1 MFSWNPTSVKR
12 TRRNGAPGER
22 IMEAPTEGALSKSPL
37 IQAQFLMVLVGL
49 FTSLVQGQAVK
60 SEFASMVAAGKV
72 DGDIYQNSVLGIT
85 LSAPKAHW
93 DVRGPISAASRQGRL
108 IDADYNAGVPERGPQ
123 ENYTLGLLVESQSI
137 YPKGT
142 TLDQYVST
150 LRQRV
155 EDEKVKIYR
164 ERFPLTAQDVP
175 FVGTIFRFYERSD
188 FGYYRGLYSTILN
201 GYFVTVEVQCGEEER
216 LQKLLSAAVKI
227 TPKSI
232 H

>member
-1 MFSWNPTSVKR
+1 M
-12 TRRNGAPGER
+12 
-22 IMEAPTEGALSKSPL
+22 SKSLL
-37 IQAQFLMVLVGL
+37 IQTQFLMFLVGL
-49 FTSLVQGQAVK
+49 FPSLMQGQVVK
-60 SEFASMVAAGKV
+60 SDFSSMVAAGKV
-72 DGDIYQNSVLGIT
+72 NGDIYQNSILGIT

-108 IDADYNAGVPERGPQ
+108 IDADYNSGVPERGPH

-142 TLDQYVST
+142 TLDQYART

-155 EDEKVKIYR
+155 EDEKVKFYR
-164 ERFPLTAQDVP
+164 EGFPLTVQDVP
-175 FVGTIFRFYERSD
+175 FVGTVFRFYERSD
-188 FGYYRGLYSTILN
+188 FGYYRGLYATILN

-216 LQKLLSAAVKI
+216 LQKLLSSAVKI
-227 TPKSI
+227 TPKSN